1 MPYLPLYLT
10 NDLAFRL
17 ELLIAALKS
26 TRSPIGNLCKHGVAV
41 DPNLTGNDS

>member
-1 MPYLPLYLT
+1 MHART

-26 TRSPIGNLCKHGVAV
+26 TRSPIRKLSKHGAAV
-41 DPNLTGNDS
+41 EPNLTGND